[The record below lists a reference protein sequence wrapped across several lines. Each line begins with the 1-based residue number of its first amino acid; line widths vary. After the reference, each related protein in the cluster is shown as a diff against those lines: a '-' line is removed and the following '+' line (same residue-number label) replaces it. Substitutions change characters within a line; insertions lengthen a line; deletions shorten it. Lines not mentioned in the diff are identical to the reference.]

1 MSSDGVDASDLHVP
15 SVDCATY
22 DVESLWLTQDGALI
36 GCSILARSPNESLSE
51 AGVEGVID
59 SVKSGGQADVLEV
72 LGECVAV
79 GEEGGE
85 T

>member
-1 MSSDGVDASDLHVP
+1 VPSDGVNTSDLDVP
-15 SVDCATY
+15 SVDCSAD
-22 DVESLWLTQDGALI
+22 DVESLRLAQDGALI
-36 GCSILARSPNESLSE
+36 GRSILARPPNESVSE

-59 SVKSGGQADVLEV
+59 SMKSGGQADVLEV